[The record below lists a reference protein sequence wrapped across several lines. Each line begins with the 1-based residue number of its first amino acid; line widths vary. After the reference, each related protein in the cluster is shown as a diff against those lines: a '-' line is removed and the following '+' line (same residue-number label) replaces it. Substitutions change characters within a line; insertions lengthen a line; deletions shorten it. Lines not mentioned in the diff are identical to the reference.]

1 MASFRISAF
10 ADEASDTLPGQIAA
24 LKRNGI
30 GYIEPRNVNGNLIK
44 KTDAEL
50 YEIAG
55 MLAEAS
61 IGVSSLGSP
70 IGKFNIDED
79 FDLHLQDYRR
89 ALRACEILGTKNMRI
104 FSFFVPQERLAE
116 CRDEV
121 MRRMSVLLEMADKAG
136 VTLCHENESKIY
148 GQNPDEVADLLTSL
162 PSLRG
167 IFDAANYVMN
177 DCDPIR
183 GIEATLP
190 SLEYLHVKD
199 ALSAK
204 KSIVPAGTGDGC
216 YAEVLR
222 RVDAT
227 TDRTLFLTLEPHLHV
242 FEAYKRIDS
251 HQLKNELVF
260 ASADEAFDHA
270 ASALKKLLTELNYH
284 EENGLWK
291 K

>member
-1 MASFRISAF
+1 MASFQISAF
-10 ADEASDTLPGQIAA
+10 ADEASDELSHQIEA
-24 LKRNGI
+24 LKRNRLH
-30 GYIEPRNVNGNLIK
+30 YIEPRNASGNIIK
-44 KTDAEL
+44 KSDAEL
-50 YEIAG
+50 YEIANA
-55 MLAEAS
+55 LADAS

-70 IGKFNIDED
+70 IGKFKIDDD
-79 FDLHLQDYRR
+79 FDLHLAEFDR

-121 MRRMSVLLEMADKAG
+121 LRRMQILLERADKRG
-136 VTLCHENESKIY
+136 ITLCHENESKIY
-148 GQNPDEVADLLTSL
+148 GQNPDEVADLLLAL
-162 PSLRG
+162 PALKG

-199 ALSAK
+199 ALREK
-204 KSIVPAGTGDGC
+204 KSIVPVGMGDGC

-227 TDRTLFLTLEPHLHV
+227 TDRTVFLTVEPHLHV
-242 FEAYKRIDS
+242 FEAYRRIDS
-251 HQLKNELVF
+251 HTLKNELTF
-260 ASADEAFDHA
+260 QSADEAFDYA
-270 ASALKKLLTELNYH
+270 VSALKKILTKLGYQ

>member
-1 MASFRISAF
+1 
-10 ADEASDTLPGQIAA
+10 
-24 LKRNGI
+24 
-30 GYIEPRNVNGNLIK
+30 
-44 KTDAEL
+44 
-50 YEIAG
+50 
-55 MLAEAS
+55 
-61 IGVSSLGSP
+61 
-70 IGKFNIDED
+70 
-79 FDLHLQDYRR
+79 
-89 ALRACEILGTKNMRI
+89 
-104 FSFFVPQERLAE
+104 
-116 CRDEV
+116 
-121 MRRMSVLLEMADKAG
+121 
-136 VTLCHENESKIY
+136 
-148 GQNPDEVADLLTSL
+148 
-162 PSLRG
+162 
-167 IFDAANYVMN
+167 MN
-177 DCDPIR
+177 DCDPLR

-227 TDRTLFLTLEPHLHV
+227 TDHTLFLTLEPHLHV